1 MNIENKLYIF
11 LLMLVFVLLSRFV
24 TMMGFLFFRFLGLL
38 VGTFV
43 QLIPNEENNSHN
55 SKNCIE
61 AGALGKWNERLL
73 LYLDKF
79 HRKNESRFG

>member
-1 MNIENKLYIF
+1 
-11 LLMLVFVLLSRFV
+11 
-24 TMMGFLFFRFLGLL
+24 MMCFLFFRFLGLL

-61 AGALGKWNERLL
+61 AGALGKWNERLCFISISSTEKMRVDL
-73 LYLDKF
+73 AEK
-79 HRKNESRFG
+79 KKTEMSTQTISRQ